1 MRGFIEM
8 QIKQK
13 SLCRFKHFYRAIY
26 VKRQQRF
33 NWMRS
38 YDVKQLCDALNNSN
52 MNLNIGDYFGLAQ
65 SLRTKHCK
73 ILKGAYNE
81 YNSMQIAIWM

>member
-1 MRGFIEM
+1 
-8 QIKQK
+8 
-13 SLCRFKHFYRAIY
+13 
-26 VKRQQRF
+26 
-33 NWMRS
+33 MRS